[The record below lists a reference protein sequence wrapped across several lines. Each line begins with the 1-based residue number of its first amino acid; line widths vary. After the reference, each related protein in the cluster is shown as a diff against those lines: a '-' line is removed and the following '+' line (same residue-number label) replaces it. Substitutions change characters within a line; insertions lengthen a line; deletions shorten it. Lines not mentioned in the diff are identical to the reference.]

1 MNSITFFTTK
11 LFETINRLIFQTMKK
26 IIVLLI
32 FTTLFYAEFTF
43 AQDSLITTL
52 AKKNQTSFAKD
63 ANQLKGLG
71 WDKIINKAKES
82 SNVLIGEDHFTDEI
96 PFFVSKIAEQIK
108 FDNFFCEIDPFTA
121 YIFEQKI
128 KTLSAEALKKY
139 TADYGNT
146 FSFYAFES
154 EFNLLKQLVSG
165 NTNIRG
171 TDQIL
176 LVADRLICNELMQST
191 KNKRAKEIYQIIRDQ
206 SKAHFSAF
214 LKDQK
219 NPFYLLTE
227 DFEKKIN
234 ELATLKLSTQESK
247 IVKALKLTAKIY
259 KSQDHHLRIQ
269 LMKNQLMADY
279 DSWANKKNLYK
290 YGANHAAKGE
300 SLLEIYDIGNL
311 VNNVADSQF
320 ANSLHIMIVGMS
332 GFQASPFQGFP
343 ASKID
348 ENEGSL
354 KTLKPFFKLVDGKE
368 WQCFDMVPIRKAVES
383 GKIKVNDIKLLRIIK
398 GFDLLVIIPE
408 VTASQFPKS

>member
-1 MNSITFFTTK
+1 MI
-11 LFETINRLIFQTMKK
+11 KK
-26 IIVLLI
+26 IIVLAI
-32 FTTLFYAEFTF
+32 FNCLFHASNTS

-63 ANQLKGLG
+63 ASQLKGLG
-71 WDKIINKAKES
+71 WDKIIEKAKKS

-96 PFFVSKIAEQIK
+96 PFFVSKIAKQIK

-121 YIFEQKI
+121 HIFEQKI

-139 TADYGNT
+139 TFDYGNT

-154 EFNLLKQLVSG
+154 EFDLLKQLVNG
-165 NTNIRG
+165 KTNLRG

-191 KNKRAKEIYQIIRDQ
+191 RNKRAKEIYESIRDQ
-206 SKAHFSAF
+206 SKTHFSAF

-227 DFEKKIN
+227 DFEKKVN
-234 ELATLKLSTQESK
+234 ELSTLKLSSEEQK
-247 IVKALKLTAKIY
+247 IIAALKLTAKIY
-259 KSQDHHLRIQ
+259 KTQDHHLRIQ

-279 DSWANKKNLYK
+279 NNWASKKNLYK

-311 VNNVADSQF
+311 VNNVADGQF
-320 ANSLHIMIVGMS
+320 TNSLHIMIIGMS

-343 ASKID
+343 ASRID

-354 KTLKPFFKLVDGKE
+354 KTLKPFFKLVNGSD
-368 WQCFDMVPIRKAVES
+368 WQCFDMAPIKRAVES
-383 GKIKVNDIKLLRIIK
+383 GKIKVTDIKLSRIIK
-398 GFDLLVIIPE
+398 GFDFLVIIPE